1 MKKITFY
8 LLLIVVAS
16 SCRSSYVSEDFQ
28 SVSKTHQ
35 RVAILPFHIINNR
48 PFPRGLSPKEQRQIR
63 ESESIA
69 FQTSLIR
76 QLLKKDSQRKAKQMK
91 VQILSAQETNS
102 LLRRKG
108 ISAINAYKIKPQQL
122 ARIIGVDAV
131 VINTLHKN
139 WFVTNFARFNIPVP
153 RDIPIV
159 VQGSF
164 PLNPRISNRTYSL
177 VSDIV
182 NADDGKII
190 SSLSAES
197 HRIKLRKRKQSFVQI
212 VNRKISRNF
221 PYLAK

>member
-1 MKKITFY
+1 MKKITLYF
-8 LLLIVVAS
+8 LFILIAS

-28 SVSKTHQ
+28 SVSQTHQ
-35 RVAILPFHIINNR
+35 RIAVLPFHIINDR
-48 PFPRGLSPKEQRQIR
+48 PFPRGLNPREQQQIQ
-63 ESESIA
+63 ESESIT

-76 QLLKKDSQRKAKQMK
+76 QLLKKDSQRKSKQMQ
-91 VQILSAQETNS
+91 VHILSAQETNS
-102 LLRRKG
+102 LLRKKG
-108 ISAINAYKIKPQQL
+108 ISAINAYKIKPQKL
-122 ARIIGVDAV
+122 AEIIGVDAI

-139 WFVTNFARFNIPVP
+139 WFVTNFATFNIPVP

-164 PLNPRISNRTYSL
+164 PLNPRLSNRTYSL

-182 NADDGKII
+182 NGDDGKII

-197 HRIKLRKRKQSFVQI
+197 HRIKLRKRRQSFVQI

-221 PYLAK
+221 PYLTK